1 MIGARRL
8 VAAVGIALIGCGVVF
23 FAIDLTVGEIAGVVV
38 WLAGAVIVHDA
49 VLVPVVTV
57 VDAVL
62 RRAGRRLPSA
72 VVTVVELGLAVGALL
87 TAMVVPE
94 LIAQAR
100 GPRNPTVVPGDYGQR
115 LAVLWVAIVV
125 LVALASAVIG
135 WRARRSARRSRR
147 S

>member
-1 MIGARRL
+1 MTGARRL

-23 FAIDLTVGEIAGVVV
+23 FAIDLTIGEIAGVVV
-38 WLAGAVIVHDA
+38 WLAGAVIIHDA
-49 VLVPVVTV
+49 VLVPVVTA

-72 VVTVVELGLAVGALL
+72 VVMVVELGLAVGALL

-94 LIAQAR
+94 VIAQAR